1 MWHYSSGGQTF
12 GPFDREQIEEL
23 VQNGTI
29 NQGTMLWC
37 EGTPTWLPAY
47 QTIFKYLFSPR
58 MVPPTLSS
66 AAPTPIATP
75 APEPKKENKIVTVV
89 AYLVGGVIGF
99 LAVQFLPGKLLI
111 QIFAGGLAGT
121 LIGLIPFFVGKKR
134 NLKLAKIALGSC
146 AICGMILGL
155 ILALPVAVE
164 IGRASCR
171 ERV

>member
-66 AAPTPIATP
+66 AAPTPIA
-75 APEPKKENKIVTVV
+75 APPPPPKKENKVITTI
-89 AYLVGGVIGF
+89 ATIAGAIIGF
-99 LAVQFLPGKLLI
+99 FAVKLVPGKLLI
-111 QIFAGGLAGT
+111 QIFAGGVAGT
-121 LIGLIPFFVGKKR
+121 LIGLIPFFVGKNR

-146 AICGMILGL
+146 AISGMVLGL
-155 ILALPVAVE
+155 VLALPVAV
-164 IGRASCR
+164 
-171 ERV
+171 V